1 MNMLVSYQVTYS
13 HACIAPA
20 PNRAGIQANDK
31 CLLLLWGLQYMVEK
45 GGGQEKSNKMLPST
59 SSYQKGCKQPEMDSF
74 ASGENTHVSSGTKC
88 L

>member
-45 GGGQEKSNKMLPST
+45 GGG
-59 SSYQKGCKQPEMDSF
+59 
-74 ASGENTHVSSGTKC
+74 AGEE
-88 L
+88 